1 MKIPEWVIRNLE
13 EHGNCYV
20 NGVANNNIEKFAK
33 EVSEEINSEIKIK
46 PISDGNGYVL
56 EKVKNNG

>member
-1 MKIPEWVIRNLE
+1 MKIPEWVVRNLE

-20 NGVANNNIEKFAK
+20 NSVTNGNVEKFAK
-33 EVSEEINSEIKIK
+33 AVSEEINSEIKIK
-46 PISDGNGYVL
+46 QVFDGNGYVL